1 MRQVCGLLCVGISN
15 GDKQACIGR
24 DKYVVVENV
33 SERYTP
39 SPLGKKHRSFSQ
51 FNI

>member
-1 MRQVCGLLCVGISN
+1 MVCCVGFSN

-39 SPLGKKHRSFSQ
+39 SPPWEKA
-51 FNI
+51 